1 MMLLIFTFY
10 MLRYFGKKAFA
21 ASLFVVIVFSMPRI
35 MSGAHWLT
43 DVVVGSGSIC
53 SIVLSWML
61 LTPASDRI
69 IALFDRYLPHQDK
82 AKTKNESCFQQCS
95 PRGCTAFCWIPILL
109 RGNPVL

>member
-1 MMLLIFTFY
+1 
-10 MLRYFGKKAFA
+10 
-21 ASLFVVIVFSMPRI
+21 MPRI

-82 AKTKNESCFQQCS
+82 AKTKN
-95 PRGCTAFCWIPILL
+95 
-109 RGNPVL
+109 